1 MFGRAPRP
9 AWISARK
16 TNPIPPYSTPPNSN
30 SALDRLQACNTKII
44 EPACGK
50 EAVEVADMLI
60 RGTFSRAATLSCDK
74 YKHTSA
80 ECKSLLPPPDTK
92 PKGGKSTSV
101 LSKLISTI
109 TQV

>member
-1 MFGRAPRP
+1 MR
-9 AWISARK
+9 
-16 TNPIPPYSTPPNSN
+16 
-30 SALDRLQACNTKII
+30 DCNNKII

-50 EAVEVADMLI
+50 EALEVGDMLI
-60 RGTFSRAATLSCDK
+60 RGTFSRAATVSCEK

-80 ECKSLLPPPDTK
+80 ECKKLLPPPDTK
-92 PKGGKSTSV
+92 PKGAKSSSV